1 MLRMQRQ
8 VAGMDDVTCVWWC
21 DMCMMMWHM
30 CMQAMLRMQRQVAGM
45 EAAGEGAADG
55 SGMHHTHKHARAH
68 THTQEALR

>member
-1 MLRMQRQ
+1 
-8 VAGMDDVTCVWWC
+8 
-21 DMCMMMWHM
+21 
-30 CMQAMLRMQRQVAGM
+30 MLRMQRQVAGM